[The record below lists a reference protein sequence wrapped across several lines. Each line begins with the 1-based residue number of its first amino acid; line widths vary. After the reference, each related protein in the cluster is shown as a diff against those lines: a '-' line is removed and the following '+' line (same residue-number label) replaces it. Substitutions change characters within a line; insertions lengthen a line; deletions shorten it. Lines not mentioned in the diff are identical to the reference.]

1 MAIRKLSLLLSATAV
16 VAALATVTPASAR
29 VFVGVNIGVPP
40 AERVEVVPVR
50 PWDDGV
56 WIKGHWAWRG
66 GWEWIPGHWDRPR
79 FRGAAWVPGH
89 YGPRGAW
96 IEGHWR

>member
-1 MAIRKLSLLLSATAV
+1 MGFRLS
-16 VAALATVTPASAR
+16 
-29 VFVGVNIGVPP
+29 PP
-40 AERVEVVPVR
+40 AERVEVIPTR
-50 PWDDGV
+50 PYDDGV

-66 GWEWIPGHWDRPR
+66 NHWDWIPGHWAHPG
-79 FRGAAWVPGH
+79 FRGAVWVPGH